1 MSKTQDR
8 RPAERQRARTKPK
21 KMIRDRG
28 EWYVFE
34 LCELLENLVDLN
46 AEIYGYDGPRDLL
59 TVIIDAQK
67 DPALMGFQLLGDEP
81 ALFPEAYRQQA
92 EDIQIALEDVAIGKE
107 IEDGVELQEGVQVP
121 LEGKLVSRLH
131 SRIWFW

>member
-1 MSKTQDR
+1 
-8 RPAERQRARTKPK
+8 
-21 KMIRDRG
+21 MIRDRG

-92 EDIQIALEDVAIGKE
+92 EDIQIALEDVVIGKE

-131 SRIWFW
+131 PRIWFW